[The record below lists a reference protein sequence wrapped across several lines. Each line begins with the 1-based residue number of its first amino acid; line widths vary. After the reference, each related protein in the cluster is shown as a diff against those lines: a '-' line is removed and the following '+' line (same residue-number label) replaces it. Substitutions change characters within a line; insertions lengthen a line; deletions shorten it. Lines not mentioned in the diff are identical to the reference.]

1 MRSRRGRQ
9 GLTSLLELV
18 ADGCNTSRWHPKW
31 FRVVVPVA
39 FNLAAM
45 LWTVPFSRASTT
57 SCEHLTAI
65 AGKAHK
71 DQEGAGAGYRAS
83 DGGH

>member
-18 ADGCNTSRWHPKW
+18 ADGCNTSRWW

-45 LWTVPFSRASTT
+45 LWSVPFSRGTTT

-71 DQEGAGAGYRAS
+71 DQECAGAGYRAS